1 MGDLYTRFDQVF
13 FERTRLSIV
22 TLIEQRQSV
31 SFNGLKEI
39 LRSSDGA
46 LYTHLAKLIDAGY
59 VTRRK
64 ELTGDT
70 VQTVYSLTQSGSRAY
85 HDYLA
90 FLQEILQR
98 RESTPTDEGGEN
110 A

>member
-1 MGDLYTRFDQVF
+1 MDDLYTRFDQVF

-31 SFNGLKEI
+31 SFNGLKET
-39 LRSSDGA
+39 LRVTDGA

-70 VQTVYSLTQSGSRAY
+70 VQTVYSLTEQGSRAY
-85 HDYLA
+85 HEYLA

-98 RESTPTDEGGEN
+98 REQTPDDGRGEN
-110 A
+110 T

>member
-31 SFNGLKEI
+31 SFNGLKQT
-39 LRSSDGA
+39 LGTTDGA

-70 VQTVYSLTQSGSRAY
+70 VQTVYSLTEQGSRAY

-98 RESTPTDEGGEN
+98 RESASTEKGEPS
-110 A
+110 